1 MDNYYAQNGQQ
12 NQGQQFQ
19 GGMGVPNQFMNNGM
33 VFTPVN
39 ATVNQNI
46 SNDDL
51 SKIIVNGSKVLT
63 FTELD
68 QIKAAWNLRD
78 GTALKLEMVDPA
90 TDRVRAADGTEFN
103 MVIASDEV
111 IQALFNL
118 VHNVVYTAKTLNTTV
133 DPEISKQV
141 YIGWGLCE
149 KLMPDIYKAGKNK
162 YNSVIGQINNQ
173 SGNVGYQGQYGGVM
187 YNGMYGNVASYNVNN
202 GSVAPVG
209 QYNNGMYGQQQMYG
223 QPNGQQYYGQQ
234 VQQMDPQIQNA
245 INLLQSAGMTVNA
258 GNAGGMVVNGGTM
271 LNGGNGF
278 VQGGQPQQPPINM
291 PSVPQPGQ
299 PQPTP
304 QLTTVP
310 NPSIGGEANKQQSST
325 TASSPF

>member
-1 MDNYYAQNGQQ
+1 MESYYTQP
-12 NQGQQFQ
+12 QGQQFQ

-33 VFTPVN
+33 VFNPVN

-46 SNDDL
+46 TNDEL
-51 SKIIVNGSKVLT
+51 SKIIMNGSKVLT
-63 FTELD
+63 FTEVD

-78 GTALKLEMVDPA
+78 GTTLKLEMVDPA

-103 MVIASDEV
+103 MVISSDEV

-118 VHNVVYTAKTLNTTV
+118 VHNVVYTAKTLNTTI
-133 DPEISKQV
+133 DPETSKQV
-141 YIGWGLCE
+141 YIAWGIVE
-149 KLMPDIYKAGKNK
+149 KLLPDIYKAGKNK

-209 QYNNGMYGQQQMYG
+209 QYNNGMYGQQYG
-223 QPNGQQYYGQQ
+223 QPGQQYYGGQQ
-234 VQQMDPQIQNA
+234 QQMDPQIQNA

-258 GNAGGMVVNGGTM
+258 GSGMNVNGGTV

-291 PSVPQPGQ
+291 GSPSVPQPGQ
-299 PQPTP
+299 TQPTP
-304 QLTTVP
+304 QLTVTP
-310 NPSIGGEANKQQSST
+310 NPSIGGEANKQQQST